1 MARNPL
7 QDQLLKAGLVKKQQ
21 LAQVVRQQQKAR
33 DGKAPAPADVEH
45 VDAER
50 LRAEKVERDR
60 QLEAERRAA
69 KEAAE
74 RADRVRQIV
83 ENHRVRGG
91 DDSDYR
97 FQDGERIL
105 SLRITDKQR
114 PLLARGV
121 LAIVRD
127 GAGHTLVT
135 ADTAAR
141 LRAIDPA
148 VICVDHGATAGTA
161 PPSSPL
167 ADPDS
172 DEAYYQRFQVP
183 DDLVW

>member
-33 DGKAPAPADVEH
+33 DGKAPPPETESI
-45 VDAER
+45 DAER
-50 LRAEKVERDR
+50 LRAEKAERDR

-74 RADRVRQIV
+74 RADRIRQIV
-83 ENHRVRGG
+83 EAHRVRGG

-105 SLRITDKQR
+105 SLRISDRQR

-127 GAGHTLVT
+127 GSGHTLVT
-135 ADTAAR
+135 AETAAR

-148 VICVDHGATAGTA
+148 VICVDHGAASPSPAAA
-161 PPSSPL
+161 PV
-167 ADPDS
+167 DPDS
-172 DEAYYQRFQVP
+172 DEAWYQRFQVP
-183 DDLVW
+183 DDLIW

>member
-7 QDQLLKAGLVKKQQ
+7 QDQLLKAGLIKKQQ

-33 DGKAPAPADVEH
+33 DGKMPPSAAEAI
-45 VDAER
+45 DAER
-50 LRAEKVERDR
+50 LRAEKAERDR

-69 KEAAE
+69 KETAE
-74 RADRVRQIV
+74 RADRVRQII
-83 ENHRVRGG
+83 EANRVRGG

-97 FQDGERIL
+97 FQDGDRIL
-105 SLRITDKQR
+105 SLRIADRQR

-127 GAGHTLVT
+127 GSGHTLVS
-135 ADTAAR
+135 AETAAR
-141 LRAIDPA
+141 LRTIDPA
-148 VICVDHGATAGTA
+148 VICVDHGLAASSAATANAA
-161 PPSSPL
+161 P
-167 ADPDS
+167 APDS

>member
-33 DGKAPAPADVEH
+33 DGKAPPPDAAA

-50 LRAEKVERDR
+50 LRAEKAERDR

-69 KEAAE
+69 RDAAE
-74 RADRVRQIV
+74 RADRVRQII
-83 ENHRVRGG
+83 ETNRVRGG
-91 DDSDYR
+91 DASDYR

-105 SLRITDKQR
+105 SLRIADQQR

-127 GAGHTLVT
+127 GDGHTLVT
-135 ADTAAR
+135 AETAAR
-141 LRAIDPA
+141 LRSIDPA
-148 VICVDHGATAGTA
+148 VICVDHGAASSSAAA
-161 PPSSPL
+161 P

-172 DEAYYQRFQVP
+172 DEAYYRQFQVP

>member
-1 MARNPL
+1 MPRNPL

-21 LAQVVRQQQKAR
+21 LAQVVRQQQKTR
-33 DGKAPAPADVEH
+33 DGKAVAGTETEAI
-45 VDAER
+45 DAER
-50 LRAEKVERDR
+50 LRAEKAERDR
-60 QLEAERRAA
+60 QLEAERRALR
-69 KEAAE
+69 EAAE

-83 ENHRVRGG
+83 ESHRVRGG

-114 PLLARGV
+114 PLLARGG

-127 GAGHTLVT
+127 GNGHTLVT

-141 LRAIDPA
+141 LRAIDPT
-148 VICVDHGATAGTA
+148 VICVDHRPSGDAAT
-161 PPSSPL
+161 PP
-167 ADPDS
+167 AEPDS

-183 DDLVW
+183 DDLIW

>member
-33 DGKAPAPADVEH
+33 DGKAPPPETES

-50 LRAEKVERDR
+50 LRAEKAERDR

-83 ENHRVRGG
+83 EANRVRGG

-105 SLRITDKQR
+105 SLRISDKQR

-135 ADTAAR
+135 AETAAR
-141 LRAIDPA
+141 LRVIDPA
-148 VICVDHGATAGTA
+148 VICVDHAAGTSAAPPAGTA
-161 PPSSPL
+161 P
-167 ADPDS
+167 DPDS
-172 DEAYYQRFQVP
+172 DEAYYQRFEVP

>member
-21 LAQVVRQQQKAR
+21 LDQVVRQQQKAR
-33 DGKAPAPADVEH
+33 DGKAAPP
-45 VDAER
+45 DAATIDTER
-50 LRAEKVERDR
+50 LRAEKAERDR

-69 KEAAE
+69 KESAE
-74 RADRVRQIV
+74 RAERIRQIV
-83 ENHRVRGG
+83 ETNRVRGG

-105 SLRITDKQR
+105 SLRIADRQR

-121 LAIVRD
+121 LTIVRD
-127 GAGHTLVT
+127 GAGHTLVI
-135 ADTAAR
+135 AETAAR

-148 VICVDHGATAGTA
+148 VICVDHGVAANRA
-161 PPSSPL
+161 PPL
-167 ADPDS
+167 DPDS